1 MMKTCTIC
9 RSATL
14 VHRQN
19 LRTLAVMAGV
29 LDALLRQHVKRQ
41 QAHPVE
47 PAPWRQLGELVALL
61 QAPATTIE
69 TGVTQGVAL
78 ADNAAKHWLG
88 TFDSLCLNCGF
99 LLMDEADEEPPALSE

>member
-29 LDALLRQHVKRQ
+29 VDVLLRQHVERQ
-41 QAHPVE
+41 QEQPVE
-47 PAPWRQLGELVALL
+47 PAPRRQLGELVALL

-69 TGVTQGVAL
+69 AGVEQGVAL

-88 TFDSLCLNCGF
+88 TFDSLCLNCG
-99 LLMDEADEEPPALSE
+99 LLLIDDPDDPAPE